1 MKIRQKIMALMMTT
15 IMVGTN
21 LLNLGAQVIASA
33 PELEKQNKQTNHA
46 NIEFN
51 SYLEGEVH
59 NKIFSEGEEAKLY
72 LYLNVKKNGYL
83 KNGIVEFVDAN
94 YQIEPSKINEESIQ
108 KIKENQIQL
117 KQINSNQEITI
128 EVPIY
133 MKEQTKVAQDNFD
146 KVSKVILKGTYV
158 NAEGKEIAIEK
169 EVSNQI
175 TWKKEASA
183 EITGEISKYIP
194 YHQGEEYGIFMQ
206 AKINSGV
213 KDHVLPIQT
222 TNLEISV
229 PQINGN
235 NPDRVTVVAKSTKGT
250 NGIDNGNTFTTNNYQ
265 YNKETGK
272 VTIKTQNQPDDQ
284 GKIAWEKANDEYFIN
299 YLFVGKEIYDATV
312 QQLEK
317 AKQTMLT
324 EEQKEAGMKNE
335 NAITGDIQVIAN
347 LNLYNGKETI
357 VTFHGS
363 LPYTIEEKKGSLT
376 DLELVTNQKIIKG
389 YLYAN
394 YEKTAKEK
402 QETTFTLNY
411 ATYIYDVTINQAVQ
425 LAETKPNYVTGDSK
439 KEIGKNAI
447 TKQIKIKQA
456 IFQKILGEEGKI
468 QILTTDGTL
477 LGEIT
482 KDTTVDAQAN
492 YVLNIEDAKV
502 NQIAIVTS
510 NTIREGKLEI
520 EVEKALVTEQSY
532 TLEEMKS
539 FSKITLGVTAKTNSE
554 TRTAQAEITMQ
565 EPVSKAEISIEEDS
579 KNLSTMIV
587 NRDVNIRVVL
597 DTSNTENALFKN
609 PTFEIELP
617 SQIKKVDVK
626 NVDLLLEDE
635 LKIKE
640 TKVEERNGKKV
651 IIVTLEGTQ
660 TKYINGQSPTSAQN
674 NIITKGANLM
684 IKMDLTLNQ
693 LVPSSKETINLYYTN
708 ENTDLYEE
716 TYQPKARANTQIK
729 GMASTTINLV
739 APTGVV
745 TANSMT
751 GYDDKGSELMN
762 IGDETQTAT
771 IETYSSQRE
780 VTIQGIITN
789 NYTNAIENVMVLG
802 KVPFTG
808 NKAIDE
814 TEELGSTFAM
824 TMTSE
829 ITTSGIDSGKIRIYY
844 SENGEATKDLIDGN
858 NGWTESPSDLS
869 KIKSYLIV
877 ISGEVTANT
886 QMSFSYKVNLPAN
899 LSFNQSSYANYK
911 VYYDNKTLGAT
922 IGESKKAGVIGLTTG
937 EGPELEVKLS
947 ASIPENTVVRP
958 GQYIRYY
965 VEVTNKGKADAQNV
979 KVTAK
984 LPMEEEHTEEGSII
998 RTSMFQFMECEEYNV
1013 NYLPIEGEE
1022 LTLTIST
1029 LKAGENK
1036 KLDYE
1041 MFAKYAEEEIH
1052 PFSQQVTVTADKV
1065 NTNIPSNECKMQL
1078 ANGGLSILNRPSSVE
1093 QLIYQQGD
1101 VITYKIYFSNLGHAD
1116 INNII
1121 ANVPIPKNAKVQET
1135 YLMDTNNNKIDTQIE
1150 TQENQV
1156 IAHIGNIVA
1165 YGEDKILV
1173 VQFELGEKAVDSFST
1188 KITATANEN
1197 ETYYSNE
1204 RFVYLV
1210 ATSTISGKQIEP
1222 SKLDVNEGEEFTYQ
1236 FTISTKGEGRVT
1248 GFVLEDT
1255 LPQEIQYVDTTVEI
1269 VQIPEGMYNGA
1280 YATTVK
1286 NNLLTFKMESI
1297 APNTTFTVTF
1307 KVKGRLQNGETEKQI
1322 VNSAVMYADAIE
1334 KVKLNDVTMYLHYN
1348 KDVHDT
1354 DEQTPETPEN
1364 NRYKITG
1371 TAWLDSNQNG
1381 QRDEN
1386 ETFLSGIEVLLLDKQ
1401 TSQIVQD
1408 VDTKQN
1414 KTTTT
1419 NGNGY
1424 YEFNNLVS
1432 DEYLVVF
1439 LYESG
1444 KYSITEYQKEGV
1456 NDNFNSDAVS
1466 MKVILNGEQRYAG
1479 LTDTIR
1485 VTNQN
1490 QRNIDIGL
1498 YTAEKFDMRLDKYIT
1513 EITLTT
1519 PTIGTHTYTYGNSQL
1534 ERVEVL
1540 AKNVNKSNIV
1550 MKYKIV
1556 VTNEGQVAGYVKK
1569 IIDYLPEGTSFNS
1582 EINPNW
1588 YISDN
1593 NRTVLNTSLEN
1604 TKINPGESKE
1614 VELVL
1619 SLSIT
1624 DENIGN
1630 IVNNNAEIYETYN
1643 EQGLTDMDSTEANQ
1657 AEQEDDMSKADIVLS
1672 VVTGKIVMYSILGI
1686 VILAMLITGIIF
1698 IQKKVFKKK
1707 Q

>member
-1 MKIRQKIMALMMTT
+1 
-15 IMVGTN
+15 
-21 LLNLGAQVIASA
+21 
-33 PELEKQNKQTNHA
+33 
-46 NIEFN
+46 
-51 SYLEGEVH
+51 
-59 NKIFSEGEEAKLY
+59 
-72 LYLNVKKNGYL
+72 
-83 KNGIVEFVDAN
+83 
-94 YQIEPSKINEESIQ
+94 
-108 KIKENQIQL
+108 
-117 KQINSNQEITI
+117 
-128 EVPIY
+128 
-133 MKEQTKVAQDNFD
+133 
-146 KVSKVILKGTYV
+146 
-158 NAEGKEIAIEK
+158 
-169 EVSNQI
+169 
-175 TWKKEASA
+175 
-183 EITGEISKYIP
+183 
-194 YHQGEEYGIFMQ
+194 MQ

-376 DLELVTNQKIIKG
+376 DLELVTNQKISKG

>member
-324 EEQKEAGMKNE
+324 EEQKEARMKNE

-376 DLELVTNQKIIKG
+376 DLELVTNQKISKG

-802 KVPFTG
+802 RVPFTG

-824 TMTSE
+824 AMTSK

-922 IGESKKAGVIGLTTG
+922 IGESKKAGAIGLTTG

-984 LPMEEEHTEEGSII
+984 LPMEEIQQEDGVKQYSNLEFVEY
-998 RTSMFQFMECEEYNV
+998 EEYNN
-1013 NYLPIEGEE
+1013 NYTTLEGEN
-1022 LTLTIST
+1022 LTLTIPT
-1029 LKAGENK
+1029 IKAGKTEIV
-1036 KLDYE
+1036 DYE
-1041 MFAKYAEEEIH
+1041 MFVKAANETETIA
-1052 PFSQQVTVTADKV
+1052 FSQQVMVTTDKV
-1065 NTNIPSNECKMQL
+1065 NTNITSNEYKMQL
-1078 ANGGLSILNRPSSVE
+1078 ADGGLSILNRSSTVE
-1093 QLIYQQGD
+1093 QLIYTQGD
-1101 VITYKIYFSNLGHAD
+1101 VITYKIYFSNFGHKD

-1121 ANVPIPKNAKVQET
+1121 ANVPIPKNATVQEA
-1135 YLMDTNNNKIDTQIE
+1135 YVMDINNNRIEAQIE

-1173 VQFELGEKAVDSFST
+1173 VQFELGEKTVDSFST

-1210 ATSTISGKQIEP
+1210 ATSSISGKQIEP
-1222 SKLDVNEGEEFTYQ
+1222 NKLDINEEEEFTYQ

-1255 LPQEIQYVDTTVEI
+1255 LPQEIQYVDTTVE
-1269 VQIPEGMYNGA
+1269 VVEIPEGMYNGA
-1280 YATTVK
+1280 SATTIK
-1286 NNLLTFKMESI
+1286 DNKLTFKMESI
-1297 APNTTFTVTF
+1297 APNTTFTVKF

-1322 VNSAVMYADAIE
+1322 VNSAVMYADAIGQ
-1334 KVKLNDVTMYLHYN
+1334 VKLNDVTMYLHYN
-1348 KDVHDT
+1348 NDVHDT
-1354 DEQTPETPEN
+1354 DDQIPETPEN

-1381 QRDEN
+1381 QREEN

-1401 TSQIVQD
+1401 TNQIVQD
-1408 VDTKQN
+1408 VDNKQN

-1479 LTDTIR
+1479 VTDTIR

-1534 ERVEVL
+1534 ERVEIL
-1540 AKNVNKSNIV
+1540 AQNVNKSNIV

-1569 IIDYLPEGTSFNS
+1569 IIDYLPEGTNFNS
-1582 EINPNW
+1582 EINQDW

-1593 NRTVLNTSLEN
+1593 NRTVFNTSLEN

-1619 SLSIT
+1619 SLTIT
-1624 DENIGN
+1624 DDNIGD

-1643 EQGLTDMDSTEANQ
+1643 EQGLTDIDSTEANQ

-1672 VVTGKIVMYSILGI
+1672 VVTGKIVMYSILGV
-1686 VILAMLITGIIF
+1686 VILAMLIIGIIL
-1698 IQKKVFKKK
+1698 IQRKVFKKK

>member
-1 MKIRQKIMALMMTT
+1 MALMMTT

-376 DLELVTNQKIIKG
+376 DLELVTNQKISKG

>member
-376 DLELVTNQKIIKG
+376 DLELVTNQKISKG

-1672 VVTGKIVMYSILGI
+1672 VVTGKIVMYSILEI

>member
-1 MKIRQKIMALMMTT
+1 MKIRQKIMAVMMTT
-15 IMVGTN
+15 ILVGTN
-21 LLNLGAQVIASA
+21 LLNLGAQVIAAA

-46 NIEFN
+46 NVEFN

-59 NKIFSEGEEAKLY
+59 NKTFSEKEEAKLY
-72 LYLNVKKNGYL
+72 LYLHVKENGYL

-94 YQIEPSKINEESIQ
+94 YQVETNKISGESIQ
-108 KIKENQIQL
+108 KVEENKLQL

-128 EVPIY
+128 EVPIR
-133 MKEQTKVAQDNFD
+133 MTEQNQITQDNF
-146 KVSKVILKGTYV
+146 SKISKAVLKGTYV
-158 NAEGKEIAIEK
+158 NANGKEVEIKK
-169 EVSNQI
+169 EISNQI

-183 EITGEISKYIP
+183 KITGEITKYIP
-194 YHQGEEYGIFMQ
+194 YHQGEEYGVFVQ

-213 KDHVLPIQT
+213 KDYVLPIQT

-229 PQINGN
+229 PQINGA
-235 NPDRVTVVAKSTKGT
+235 NPERVTVIANSTKGT
-250 NGIDNGNTFTTNNYQ
+250 NGVDNGNAFTTKNYQ

-272 VTIKTQNQPDDQ
+272 VTIQTQNQANEQ

-299 YLFVGKEIYDATV
+299 YVFVGKEAYDSTV
-312 QQLEK
+312 AQLEK

-324 EEQKEAGMKNE
+324 KEQKEAGMRNE
-335 NAITGDIQVIAN
+335 NAITGDIQVVAN
-347 LNLYNGKETI
+347 INLYNGEETNI
-357 VTFHGS
+357 TFNGS
-363 LPYTIEEKKGSLT
+363 LPYTIEDLKGSLT
-376 DLELVTNQKIIKG
+376 DIDLVASEKISKG

-394 YEKTAKEK
+394 YEKTATEKE
-402 QETTFTLNY
+402 ETTFTLNY
-411 ATYIYDVTINQAVQ
+411 ATFVYDAGINKEIQFKEDKQNYIAGENEY
-425 LAETKPNYVTGDSK
+425 
-439 KEIGKNAI
+439 EIGKNAI
-447 TKQIKIKQA
+447 TKQIKIAQT

-468 QILTTDGTL
+468 QVLTSEGTL

-482 KDTTVDAQAN
+482 KDTTLDAQGN
-492 YVLNIEDAKV
+492 YVLNIEEAKV
-502 NQIAIVTS
+502 NQIVIKTS
-510 NTIREGKLEI
+510 TPIMEGKLEI
-520 EVEKALVTEQSY
+520 GVEKALVTEQSY
-532 TLEEMKS
+532 SLDKMKS
-539 FSKITLGVTAKTNSE
+539 FSKITLGVTAKTNNE
-554 TRTAQAEITMQ
+554 TKTAQAEIAMQ
-565 EPVSKAEISIEEDS
+565 EPVSKAEISIEED
-579 KNLSTMIV
+579 KQNLSTMIV
-587 NRDVNIRVVL
+587 NKDVDIRIVL
-597 DTSNTENALFKN
+597 DTSSTYNALFKN

-617 SQIKKVDVK
+617 SQIEKVEVK
-626 NVDLLLEDE
+626 DINLLLEDE
-635 LKIKE
+635 LKVKE
-640 TKVEERNGKKV
+640 AKVENRNGKKV
-651 IIVTLEGTQ
+651 IIVTLQGTQ
-660 TKYINGQSPTSAQN
+660 TKYTNYQEQSDEQN
-674 NIITKGANLM
+674 NVITKGANLI
-684 IKMDLTLNQ
+684 IKTDLTLNQ
-693 LVPSSKETINLYYTN
+693 LAPSTTENINLYYTN
-708 ENTDLYEE
+708 ENTDLYEK
-716 TYQPKARANTQIK
+716 TYQQKARASTQKK

-751 GYDDKGSELMN
+751 GYDAKGSELMN

-771 IETYSSQRE
+771 VETYGSQRE
-780 VTIQGIITN
+780 VTVEGIMTN
-789 NYTNAIENVMVLG
+789 NYTNAIDNVMVLG
-802 KVPFTG
+802 RVPFTG

-814 TEELGSTFAM
+814 TEELGSTFDM
-824 TMTSE
+824 PMTST
-829 ITTSGIDSGKIRIYY
+829 ITTSGIDSGNIKIYY
-844 SENGEATKDLIDGN
+844 SENGEATRDLIDSN
-858 NGWTESPSDLS
+858 NGWTENPSDLS
-869 KIKSYLIV
+869 KVKSYLIV

-886 QMSFSYKVNLPAN
+886 QMSFSYKVSLPAN

-911 VYYDNKTLGAT
+911 VYYDNKAPGAT
-922 IGESKKAGVIGLTTG
+922 IGETKKAGVIGLTTG

-984 LPMEEEHTEEGSII
+984 LPMEEIQQEDGVSKY
-998 RTSMFQFMECEEYNV
+998 SNLQFVEYEEYNN
-1013 NYLPIEGEE
+1013 NYTPVEGEE
-1022 LTLTIST
+1022 LTLTIPT
-1029 LKAGENK
+1029 VKAGETETI
-1036 KLDYE
+1036 DYE
-1041 MFAKYAEEEIH
+1041 MYVKSANEEETLS
-1052 PFSQQVTVTADKV
+1052 FDQQVTVTADKL
-1065 NTNIPSNECKMQL
+1065 NINVTSNQYHMQL
-1078 ANGGLSILNRPSSVE
+1078 ANGGLSILNRSSSVE
-1093 QLIYQQGD
+1093 QLIYTQGD

-1121 ANVPIPKNAKVQET
+1121 ANVPIPKNATIQEA
-1135 YLMDTNNNKIDTQIE
+1135 YVMDINNNKIEAQIE

-1156 IAHIGNIVA
+1156 VAHMGNIVA

-1173 VQFELGEKAVDSFST
+1173 VQFELGEKTVDSFST
-1188 KITATANEN
+1188 RITATANEN

-1210 ATSTISGKQIEP
+1210 ATSSISGKQIEP
-1222 SKLDVNEGEEFTYQ
+1222 SKLDVDEGEEFEYQ

-1269 VQIPEGMYNGA
+1269 VEIPEGMYNGA
-1280 YATTVK
+1280 SATTVK
-1286 NNLLTFKMESI
+1286 DNILTFKMESI
-1297 APNTTFTVTF
+1297 APNTTINVKF
-1307 KVKGRLQNGETEKQI
+1307 KVKGRLQSGETEKQI
-1322 VNSAVMYADAIE
+1322 VNSAIMYADAIE
-1334 KVKLNDVTMYLHYN
+1334 QVKLNDVTMYLHYN
-1348 KDVHDT
+1348 NDVHDS
-1354 DEQTPETPEN
+1354 DEQEPETPGN

-1381 QRDEN
+1381 QREEN
-1386 ETFLSGIEVLLLDKQ
+1386 ETLLSGIEVLLLDKQ

-1419 NGNGY
+1419 NENGY
-1424 YEFNNLVS
+1424 YEFSNLIS

-1439 LYESG
+1439 LYDSG
-1444 KYSITEYQKEGV
+1444 KYTITEYQKQDV
-1456 NDNFNSDAVS
+1456 NDNFNNDAIS
-1466 MKVILNGEQRYAG
+1466 MKVILNGEQRNAG
-1479 LTDTIR
+1479 VTDTIR

-1498 YTAEKFDMRLDKYIT
+1498 YTAEKFDMRLDKYVT

-1519 PTIGTHTYTYGNSQL
+1519 PTIGTHTYTYRDSQL
-1534 ERVEVL
+1534 ERVEIL
-1540 AKNVNKSNIV
+1540 AQNVNKSNIII
-1550 MKYKIV
+1550 KYKIV
-1556 VTNEGQVAGYVKK
+1556 VTNEGQVPGYVKK

-1582 EINPNW
+1582 EINQDW

-1593 NRTVLNTSLEN
+1593 NRTVFNTSLEN

-1619 SLSIT
+1619 SLTIT

-1643 EQGLTDMDSTEANQ
+1643 EQGLTDIDSTEANQ

>member
-376 DLELVTNQKIIKG
+376 DLELVTNQKISKG

-1569 IIDYLPEGTSFNS
+1569 IIDYLPEETSFNS

>member
-94 YQIEPSKINEESIQ
+94 YQIEPSKMNEESIQ

-376 DLELVTNQKIIKG
+376 DLELVTNQKISKG

-802 KVPFTG
+802 RVPFTG

-824 TMTSE
+824 AMTSK

-922 IGESKKAGVIGLTTG
+922 IGESKKAGAIGLTTG

-984 LPMEEEHTEEGSII
+984 LPMEEIQQEDGVKQYSNLEFVEY
-998 RTSMFQFMECEEYNV
+998 EEYNN
-1013 NYLPIEGEE
+1013 NYTTLEGEN
-1022 LTLTIST
+1022 LTLTIPT
-1029 LKAGENK
+1029 IKAGKTEIV
-1036 KLDYE
+1036 DYE
-1041 MFAKYAEEEIH
+1041 MFVKAANETETIA
-1052 PFSQQVTVTADKV
+1052 FSQQVMVTTDKV
-1065 NTNIPSNECKMQL
+1065 NTNITSNEYKMQL
-1078 ANGGLSILNRPSSVE
+1078 ADGGLSILNRSSTVE
-1093 QLIYQQGD
+1093 QLIYTQGD
-1101 VITYKIYFSNLGHAD
+1101 VITYKIYFSNFGHKD

-1121 ANVPIPKNAKVQET
+1121 ANVPIPKNATVQEA
-1135 YLMDTNNNKIDTQIE
+1135 YVMDINNNRIEAQIE

-1173 VQFELGEKAVDSFST
+1173 VQFELGEKTVDSFST

-1210 ATSTISGKQIEP
+1210 ATSSISGKQIEP
-1222 SKLDVNEGEEFTYQ
+1222 NKLDINEEEEFTYQ

-1255 LPQEIQYVDTTVEI
+1255 LPQEIQYVDTTVE
-1269 VQIPEGMYNGA
+1269 VVEIPEGMYNGA
-1280 YATTVK
+1280 SATTIK
-1286 NNLLTFKMESI
+1286 DNKLTFKMESI
-1297 APNTTFTVTF
+1297 APNTTFTVKF

-1322 VNSAVMYADAIE
+1322 VNSAVMYADAIGQ
-1334 KVKLNDVTMYLHYN
+1334 VKLNDVTMYLHYN
-1348 KDVHDT
+1348 NDVHDT
-1354 DEQTPETPEN
+1354 DDQIPETPEN

-1381 QRDEN
+1381 QREEN

-1401 TSQIVQD
+1401 TNQIVQD
-1408 VDTKQN
+1408 VDNRQN

-1479 LTDTIR
+1479 VTDTIR

-1534 ERVEVL
+1534 ERVEIL
-1540 AKNVNKSNIV
+1540 AQNVNKSNIV

-1569 IIDYLPEGTSFNS
+1569 IIDYLPEGTNFNS
-1582 EINPNW
+1582 EINQDW

-1593 NRTVLNTSLEN
+1593 NRTVFNTSLEN

-1619 SLSIT
+1619 SLTIT
-1624 DENIGN
+1624 DDNIGD

-1643 EQGLTDMDSTEANQ
+1643 EQGLTDIDSTEANQ

-1672 VVTGKIVMYSILGI
+1672 VVTGKIVMYSILGV
-1686 VILAMLITGIIF
+1686 VILAMLIIGIIL
-1698 IQKKVFKKK
+1698 IQRKVFKKK

>member
-376 DLELVTNQKIIKG
+376 DLELVTNQKISKG

-554 TRTAQAEITMQ
+554 TGTAQAEITMQ

>member
-376 DLELVTNQKIIKG
+376 DLELVTNQKISKG

-844 SENGEATKDLIDGN
+844 SKNGEATKDLIDGN

-1029 LKAGENK
+1029 LKA
-1036 KLDYE
+1036 
-1041 MFAKYAEEEIH
+1041 
-1052 PFSQQVTVTADKV
+1052 
-1065 NTNIPSNECKMQL
+1065 
-1078 ANGGLSILNRPSSVE
+1078 SS
-1093 QLIYQQGD
+1093 
-1101 VITYKIYFSNLGHAD
+1101 KD
-1116 INNII
+1116 IRC
-1121 ANVPIPKNAKVQET
+1121 
-1135 YLMDTNNNKIDTQIE
+1135 
-1150 TQENQV
+1150 
-1156 IAHIGNIVA
+1156 H
-1165 YGEDKILV
+1165 
-1173 VQFELGEKAVDSFST
+1173 
-1188 KITATANEN
+1188 
-1197 ETYYSNE
+1197 
-1204 RFVYLV
+1204 
-1210 ATSTISGKQIEP
+1210 
-1222 SKLDVNEGEEFTYQ
+1222 
-1236 FTISTKGEGRVT
+1236 
-1248 GFVLEDT
+1248 
-1255 LPQEIQYVDTTVEI
+1255 
-1269 VQIPEGMYNGA
+1269 
-1280 YATTVK
+1280 
-1286 NNLLTFKMESI
+1286 
-1297 APNTTFTVTF
+1297 
-1307 KVKGRLQNGETEKQI
+1307 
-1322 VNSAVMYADAIE
+1322 
-1334 KVKLNDVTMYLHYN
+1334 
-1348 KDVHDT
+1348 
-1354 DEQTPETPEN
+1354 
-1364 NRYKITG
+1364 
-1371 TAWLDSNQNG
+1371 
-1381 QRDEN
+1381 
-1386 ETFLSGIEVLLLDKQ
+1386 
-1401 TSQIVQD
+1401 
-1408 VDTKQN
+1408 
-1414 KTTTT
+1414 
-1419 NGNGY
+1419 
-1424 YEFNNLVS
+1424 
-1432 DEYLVVF
+1432 
-1439 LYESG
+1439 
-1444 KYSITEYQKEGV
+1444 
-1456 NDNFNSDAVS
+1456 
-1466 MKVILNGEQRYAG
+1466 
-1479 LTDTIR
+1479 
-1485 VTNQN
+1485 
-1490 QRNIDIGL
+1490 
-1498 YTAEKFDMRLDKYIT
+1498 
-1513 EITLTT
+1513 
-1519 PTIGTHTYTYGNSQL
+1519 
-1534 ERVEVL
+1534 
-1540 AKNVNKSNIV
+1540 
-1550 MKYKIV
+1550 
-1556 VTNEGQVAGYVKK
+1556 
-1569 IIDYLPEGTSFNS
+1569 
-1582 EINPNW
+1582 
-1588 YISDN
+1588 
-1593 NRTVLNTSLEN
+1593 
-1604 TKINPGESKE
+1604 
-1614 VELVL
+1614 
-1619 SLSIT
+1619 
-1624 DENIGN
+1624 
-1630 IVNNNAEIYETYN
+1630 
-1643 EQGLTDMDSTEANQ
+1643 
-1657 AEQEDDMSKADIVLS
+1657 
-1672 VVTGKIVMYSILGI
+1672 
-1686 VILAMLITGIIF
+1686 
-1698 IQKKVFKKK
+1698 
-1707 Q
+1707 

>member
-376 DLELVTNQKIIKG
+376 DLELVTNQKISKG

-844 SENGEATKDLIDGN
+844 SKNGEATKDLIDGN

-1498 YTAEKFDMRLDKYIT
+1498 YTAEKY
-1513 EITLTT
+1513 EIRQIYNRNYFNNTNDWNPYLYLWKL
-1519 PTIGTHTYTYGNSQL
+1519 PI
-1534 ERVEVL
+1534 R
-1540 AKNVNKSNIV
+1540 KSGSIS
-1550 MKYKIV
+1550 
-1556 VTNEGQVAGYVKK
+1556 KK
-1569 IIDYLPEGTSFNS
+1569 C
-1582 EINPNW
+1582 
-1588 YISDN
+1588 
-1593 NRTVLNTSLEN
+1593 
-1604 TKINPGESKE
+1604 K
-1614 VELVL
+1614 
-1619 SLSIT
+1619 
-1624 DENIGN
+1624 
-1630 IVNNNAEIYETYN
+1630 
-1643 EQGLTDMDSTEANQ
+1643 
-1657 AEQEDDMSKADIVLS
+1657 
-1672 VVTGKIVMYSILGI
+1672 
-1686 VILAMLITGIIF
+1686 
-1698 IQKKVFKKK
+1698 
-1707 Q
+1707 

>member
-324 EEQKEAGMKNE
+324 EEQKEARMKNE

-376 DLELVTNQKIIKG
+376 DLELVTNQKISKG

-425 LAETKPNYVTGDSK
+425 LAETKQNYVTGDSK

-802 KVPFTG
+802 RVPFTG

-824 TMTSE
+824 AMTSK

-922 IGESKKAGVIGLTTG
+922 IGESKKAGAIGLTTG

-984 LPMEEEHTEEGSII
+984 LPMEEIQQEDGVKQYSNLEFVEY
-998 RTSMFQFMECEEYNV
+998 EEYNN
-1013 NYLPIEGEE
+1013 NYTTLEGEN
-1022 LTLTIST
+1022 LTLTIPT
-1029 LKAGENK
+1029 IKAGKTEIV
-1036 KLDYE
+1036 DYE
-1041 MFAKYAEEEIH
+1041 MFVKAANETETIA
-1052 PFSQQVTVTADKV
+1052 FSQQVMVTTDKV
-1065 NTNIPSNECKMQL
+1065 NTNITSNEYKMQL
-1078 ANGGLSILNRPSSVE
+1078 ADGGLSILNRSSTVE
-1093 QLIYQQGD
+1093 QLIYTQGD
-1101 VITYKIYFSNLGHAD
+1101 VITYKIYFSNFGHKD

-1121 ANVPIPKNAKVQET
+1121 ANVPIPKNATVQEA
-1135 YLMDTNNNKIDTQIE
+1135 YVMDINNNRIEAQIE

-1173 VQFELGEKAVDSFST
+1173 VQFELGEKTVDSFST

-1210 ATSTISGKQIEP
+1210 ATSSISGKQIEP
-1222 SKLDVNEGEEFTYQ
+1222 NKLDINEEEEFTYQ

-1255 LPQEIQYVDTTVEI
+1255 LPQEIQYVDTTVE
-1269 VQIPEGMYNGA
+1269 VVEIPEGMYNGA
-1280 YATTVK
+1280 SATTIK
-1286 NNLLTFKMESI
+1286 DNKLTFKMESI
-1297 APNTTFTVTF
+1297 APNTTFTVKF

-1322 VNSAVMYADAIE
+1322 VNSAVMYADAIGQ
-1334 KVKLNDVTMYLHYN
+1334 VKLNDVTMYLHYN
-1348 KDVHDT
+1348 NDVHDT
-1354 DEQTPETPEN
+1354 DDQIPETPEN

-1381 QRDEN
+1381 QREEN

-1401 TSQIVQD
+1401 TNQIVQD
-1408 VDTKQN
+1408 VDNKQN

-1479 LTDTIR
+1479 VTDTIR

-1534 ERVEVL
+1534 ERVEIL
-1540 AKNVNKSNIV
+1540 AQNVNKSNIV

-1569 IIDYLPEGTSFNS
+1569 IIDYLPEGTNFNS
-1582 EINPNW
+1582 EINQDW

-1593 NRTVLNTSLEN
+1593 NRTVFNTSLEN

-1619 SLSIT
+1619 SLTIT
-1624 DENIGN
+1624 DDNIGD

-1643 EQGLTDMDSTEANQ
+1643 EQGLTDIDSTEANQ

-1672 VVTGKIVMYSILGI
+1672 VVTGKIVMYSILGV
-1686 VILAMLITGIIF
+1686 VILAMLIIGIIL
-1698 IQKKVFKKK
+1698 IQRKVFKKK

>member
-376 DLELVTNQKIIKG
+376 DLELVTNQKISKG

>member
-250 NGIDNGNTFTTNNYQ
+250 NGIDNGNTFTTNHYQ

-272 VTIKTQNQPDDQ
+272 VTIQTQNQPDDQ

-299 YLFVGKEIYDATV
+299 YLFVGKEIYDETV
-312 QQLEK
+312 AQLEK

-324 EEQKEAGMKNE
+324 QEQIEAGMKNE
-335 NAITGDIQVIAN
+335 NAIKGEIQVVAN
-347 LNLYNGKETI
+347 FNLYNGEETAI
-357 VTFHGS
+357 TFNGT
-363 LPYTIEEKKGSLT
+363 LPYTIEEEKGSLI
-376 DLELVTNQKIIKG
+376 DLELIANEKISKG

-402 QETTFTLNY
+402 KETTFTLNY
-411 ATYIYDVTINQAVQ
+411 ATYIYDTTINDSIQFVENQ
-425 LAETKPNYVTGDSK
+425 QNYIAKESK

-447 TKQIKIKQA
+447 TKQVKISQT
-456 IFQKILGEEGKI
+456 IFQKILGEEGKV
-468 QILTTDGTL
+468 QVFTTEGTL

-482 KDTTVDAQAN
+482 KETPVDTQGN
-492 YVLNIEDAKV
+492 YVLKIEEAKI
-502 NQIAIVTS
+502 NQIMITTS
-510 NTIREGKLEI
+510 NPIMEGKLEI
-520 EVEKALVTEQSY
+520 EVEKALIIDQSY
-532 TLEEMKS
+532 SLEEMKS
-539 FSKITLGVTAKTNSE
+539 FSKITRGVITKINNE
-554 TRTAQAEITMQ
+554 TRSAQAEIKMQ
-565 EPVSKAEISIEEDS
+565 EPVSKVEISVEEDS
-579 KNLSTMIV
+579 QNLSTMVV
-587 NRDVNIRVVL
+587 NKDVNIRVVL
-597 DTSNTENALFKN
+597 DTSSIENALFKN

-660 TKYINGQSPTSAQN
+660 TKYTNYQVQANEQN
-674 NIITKGANLM
+674 NVITKGAN
-684 IKMDLTLNQ
+684 IIINTDITLNQ
-693 LVPSSKETINLYYTN
+693 LIPSSTENINLYYTN
-708 ENTDLYEE
+708 ENTDLYEK
-716 TYQPKARANTQIK
+716 TYQPKTRANTQTK

-751 GYDDKGSELMN
+751 GYDTKGSELTN

-780 VTIQGIITN
+780 VTVEGIITN

-802 KVPFTG
+802 RVPFTG

-829 ITTSGIDSGKIRIYY
+829 ITTSEIDSGKIRIYY

-886 QMSFSYKVNLPAN
+886 QISFSYKVNLPAN
-899 LSFNQSSYANYK
+899 LTFNQSSYANYK
-911 VYYDNKTLGAT
+911 VYYDNKTSGAT

-984 LPMEEEHTEEGSII
+984 LPMEEGQTEEGIVKFSNLK
-998 RTSMFQFMECEEYNV
+998 FMQYEEYNN
-1013 NYLPIEGEE
+1013 NYTSIEGEE
-1022 LTLTIST
+1022 LTLTIPT
-1029 LKAGENK
+1029 VKAGETETI
-1036 KLDYE
+1036 DYE
-1041 MFAKYAEEEIH
+1041 MFVKAADETETIS
-1052 PFSQQVTVTADKV
+1052 FSQQVTLTADKV
-1065 NTNIPSNECKMQL
+1065 NTNITSNEYKMQI
-1078 ANGGLSILNRPSSVE
+1078 ANGGLSILNRSSSVE
-1093 QLIYQQGD
+1093 QLIYKQGD
-1101 VITYKIYFSNLGHAD
+1101 VITYKIYFSNLGHVD

-1188 KITATANEN
+1188 KITATAHEN

-1222 SKLDVNEGEEFTYQ
+1222 SKLDVDEGEEFEYQ

-1269 VQIPEGMYNGA
+1269 VEIPEGMYNGA
-1280 YATTVK
+1280 SATTLK
-1286 NNLLTFKMESI
+1286 DNKLTFKMESI
-1297 APNTTFTVTF
+1297 APNTTFTVKF

-1334 KVKLNDVTMYLHYN
+1334 QIKLNDVTMYLHYN
-1348 KDVHDT
+1348 NDVHDT
-1354 DEQTPETPEN
+1354 DDQIPETPEN

-1381 QRDEN
+1381 QREEN
-1386 ETFLSGIEVLLLDKQ
+1386 ETYLSGIEVLLLDKQ

-1479 LTDTIR
+1479 VTDTIR

-1519 PTIGTHTYTYGNSQL
+1519 PTIGTHTYTYENSQL
-1534 ERVEVL
+1534 ERVEIL
-1540 AKNVNKSNIV
+1540 AQNVNKSNIII
-1550 MKYKIV
+1550 KYKIV
-1556 VTNEGQVAGYVKK
+1556 VTNEGQVSGYVKK
-1569 IIDYLPEGTSFNS
+1569 IVDYLPEGTSFNS
-1582 EINPNW
+1582 EINQDW

-1593 NRTVLNTSLEN
+1593 NRTVFNTSLEN

-1619 SLSIT
+1619 SLTIT
-1624 DENIGN
+1624 DENIGD

-1643 EQGLTDMDSTEANQ
+1643 EQGLTDIDSTEANQ

-1672 VVTGKIVMYSILGI
+1672 VVTGKIVMYSILGV